1 VADPVVLG
9 IGNRD
14 RGDDAVG
21 LLVLDELMARRLQGV
36 DLIPGDGDPGWM
48 LDAWEGRQCAVV
60 VDAVVTGAAPGTIV
74 RFDASRTAVPANAR
88 LSSSHTLGAATSVE
102 LARAIGRLPDRLVV
116 IGVEADSMALGSAL
130 TPAVATAVELAADA
144 VMEVL
149 ADA

>member
-1 VADPVVLG
+1 MADRVVLG

-21 LLVLDELMARRLQGV
+21 LLVLDELGARSLENV
-36 DLIPGDGDPGWM
+36 DLMLGDGDPGWM
-48 LDAWEGRQCAVV
+48 LESWEGRKFAVV

-74 RFDASRTAVPANAR
+74 LFDASSTEIPASTR
-88 LSSSHTLGAATSVE
+88 MSSSHALGAATSVE
-102 LARAIGRLPDRLVV
+102 LARAIGKLPERLVV
-116 IGVEADSMALGSAL
+116 VGVEADSMTLGSEI
-130 TPAVATAVELAADA
+130 TPAVATAIERAADA